1 MVKRI
6 VKESYEDDANRLLN
20 KLDEYIDMLIDKR
33 ASLTE
38 SESVF
43 SAMQYDLGVFDRCE
57 TIRDELSKVLDNIS
71 AIEYE
76 VEHNDYE

>member
-6 VKESYEDDANRLLN
+6 VRESLEDDADRLLN
-20 KLDEYIDMLIDKR
+20 KIDEYIDILIDKR

-38 SESVF
+38 SKSVF

-57 TIRDELSKVLDNIS
+57 TIRDELSKILDNIS

-76 VEHNDYE
+76 VEHADYN